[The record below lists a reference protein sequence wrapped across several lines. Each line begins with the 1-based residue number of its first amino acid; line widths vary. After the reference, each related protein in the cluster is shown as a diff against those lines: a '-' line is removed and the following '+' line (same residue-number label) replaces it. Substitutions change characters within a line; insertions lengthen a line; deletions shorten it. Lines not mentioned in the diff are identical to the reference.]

1 RSRCMG
7 RARGGLTAK
16 IHAVVD
22 ARGRPI
28 RLNLTEGQA
37 HDGRSGDDMVGSI
50 GAGRILLAGRGYD
63 RDRLRDRLAERG
75 ARANIRPIPTRKRF
89 PPFDPV
95 LCRARNQIERFF
107 GKLKHF
113 RSIAT
118 RYDKRDGNFLASVQL
133 ASIRIWLRRYV
144 SVN

>member
-1 RSRCMG
+1 MG

-63 RDRLRDRLAERG
+63 RHRLRDRFAERG

-89 PPFDPV
+89 PPAIRQARRQFPRIRTTRLHPHMV
-95 LCRARNQIERFF
+95 AEICVGTRVSGCSAEGGKRLHLRREARNGRAR
-107 GKLKHF
+107 G
-113 RSIAT
+113 
-118 RYDKRDGNFLASVQL
+118 
-133 ASIRIWLRRYV
+133 
-144 SVN
+144 

>member
-1 RSRCMG
+1 MG

-63 RDRLRDRLAERG
+63 RHRLRD
-75 ARANIRPIPTRKRF
+75 
-89 PPFDPV
+89 
-95 LCRARNQIERFF
+95 
-107 GKLKHF
+107 
-113 RSIAT
+113 
-118 RYDKRDGNFLASVQL
+118 
-133 ASIRIWLRRYV
+133 
-144 SVN
+144 